1 MAKVN
6 PPIKSNNYKLQILLY
21 VYYFVSFNMSPISST
36 NISLPI
42 GLYPWLKYGDDSNT
56 TTLPFLTAGK
66 LFQILFASN

>member
-1 MAKVN
+1 
-6 PPIKSNNYKLQILLY
+6 
-21 VYYFVSFNMSPISST
+21 MSPISST

>member
-1 MAKVN
+1 
-6 PPIKSNNYKLQILLY
+6 
-21 VYYFVSFNMSPISST
+21 MSPISST

-66 LFQILFASN
+66 LFQILFASNCAKSSSVAIKKYII